1 MVDTLNVVIGATIVT
16 ILTVVRLYFKP
27 APYGKF
33 TPTGGVFSAYK
44 INSKLAWLLQ
54 ECPAF
59 FITFHIMVLKWSILS
74 PISLLGLGLFSLHY
88 FNRSFVFPFL
98 IKSTRDTPIETCI
111 SAFAFC
117 CFNGWIQSKS
127 ILENNLHSRDTYAVG
142 LGLFLFFLGMY
153 INISGDSHLRE
164 LAAERVGNVYL
175 IPHKGMF
182 QYVSA
187 ANYFGEIL
195 EWFGFALL
203 LQTPAAA
210 WFSLF
215 STLFLGQ
222 RGYQTHQYYL
232 KKIENY
238 PKSRSSVFP
247 FSGF

>member
-1 MVDTLNVVIGATIVT
+1 METLPIIFAATIIT
-16 ILTVVRLYFKP
+16 LLTVLYLCFKP

-33 TPTGGVFSAYK
+33 TPSGGVFSAFK

-59 FITFHIMVLKWSILS
+59 LIPFYIITFKYPSLTPM
-74 PISLLGLGLFSLHY
+74 SLLGLGLFSLHY
-88 FNRSFVFPFL
+88 FNRSFVFPML
-98 IKSTRDTPIETCI
+98 IKSNRDTPIETCL

-117 CFNGWIQSKS
+117 CFNGWLQSTGIIES
-127 ILENNLHSRDTYAVG
+127 NHQTRDTYASG
-142 LGLFLFFLGMY
+142 LGFILFFVGMY
-153 INISGDSHLRE
+153 INISADEHLRE
-164 LAAERVGNVYL
+164 LAAQRVGNRYL
-175 IPHKGMF
+175 TPFKGMF

-187 ANYFGEIL
+187 ANYFGEIV

-203 LQTPAAA
+203 LQTPGSA

-215 STLFLGQ
+215 TTLFLGQ
-222 RGYQTHQYYL
+222 RGYQTHKYYL
-232 KKIENY
+232 AKIDDY